1 MCGDNNNTNNL
12 ECSCLYN
19 LLNTIIQLQKQD
31 SSCCNLGGCDKPFL
45 GPTPEVVCYNTRP
58 ITLYNCQNGELW
70 SIFYTTNGTEAQSTV
85 FRCEK
90 LDDCCL
96 TCRIL
101 IDNGDGTYIATNQF
115 FTINLNCVS
124 AVRCLPDTFVD
135 IC

>member
-1 MCGDNNNTNNL
+1 MCEDNTNNL

-19 LLNTIIQLQKQD
+19 LLNNIIKLQKQD

-45 GPTPEVVCYNTRP
+45 GPNPEVICYNTRP
-58 ITLYNCQNGELW
+58 INLYNCQNGELW
-70 SIFYTTNGTEAQSTV
+70 SIFYTINGSQEQSTV

-101 IDNGDGTYIATNQF
+101 IDNGDNSYTATNQF

-124 AVRCLPDTFVD
+124 AVKCLPDTYID

>member
-70 SIFYTTNGTEAQSTV
+70 SIFYTTNGTQASSTV

-101 IDNGDGTYIATNQF
+101 IDNGDGTYTATNQF

-124 AVRCLPDTFVD
+124 AVRCLSDTFVD

>member
-1 MCGDNNNTNNL
+1 MCEENNNL

-101 IDNGDGTYIATNQF
+101 IDNGDGTYTATNQF

>member
-1 MCGDNNNTNNL
+1 MCGENENNL

-19 LLNTIIQLQKQD
+19 ILNTIIGLQKQD
-31 SSCCNLGGCDKPFL
+31 PGCCKLGGCDNPFL
-45 GPTPEVVCYNTRP
+45 GPSPEVVCYNTRP
-58 ITLYNCQNGELW
+58 INLYNCQTGELW
-70 SIFYTTNGTEAQSTV
+70 SISYTINGTEETSTV

-90 LDDCCL
+90 LDDCCC

-101 IDNGDGTYIATNQF
+101 IDNGDGTYTATNQF

-124 AVRCLPDTFVD
+124 AIKCLPDTYVE

>member
-1 MCGDNNNTNNL
+1 MCGENENSL

-19 LLNTIIQLQKQD
+19 LLNNIIKLQKQD

-45 GPTPEVVCYNTRP
+45 GPTPDVICYNTRP
-58 ITLYNCQNGELW
+58 INLYNCQTGELW
-70 SIFYTTNGTEAQSTV
+70 SIDYLNNGTESTSVV

-90 LDDCCL
+90 LDDCCC

-101 IDNGDGTYIATNQF
+101 IDNGDGTYTATNQF

-124 AVRCLPDTFVD
+124 AVKCQPDTYID

>member
-1 MCGDNNNTNNL
+1 MCEDNTNNL

-19 LLNTIIQLQKQD
+19 LLNNIIKLQKQD

-45 GPTPEVVCYNTRP
+45 GPNPEVICYNTRP
-58 ITLYNCQNGELW
+58 INLYNCQNGELW
-70 SIFYTTNGTEAQSTV
+70 SIFYTTNGTQASSTV

-101 IDNGDGTYIATNQF
+101 IDNGDGTYTATNQF

>member
-1 MCGDNNNTNNL
+1 MCGENENNL

-19 LLNTIIQLQKQD
+19 LLNNIIKLQKQD

-45 GPTPEVVCYNTRP
+45 GPTPDVICYNTRP
-58 ITLYNCQNGELW
+58 INLYNCQTGELW
-70 SIFYTTNGTEAQSTV
+70 SIDYLNNGTESTSVV

-90 LDDCCL
+90 LDDCCC

-101 IDNGDGTYIATNQF
+101 IDNGDGTYTATNQF

-124 AVRCLPDTFVD
+124 AVKCQPDTYID

>member
-1 MCGDNNNTNNL
+1 MINH
-12 ECSCLYN
+12 
-19 LLNTIIQLQKQD
+19 
-31 SSCCNLGGCDKPFL
+31 F
-45 GPTPEVVCYNTRP
+45 PEVVCYNTRP

-70 SIFYTTNGTEAQSTV
+70 SIFYTTNGTQASSTV

-101 IDNGDGTYIATNQF
+101 IDNGDGTYTATNQF